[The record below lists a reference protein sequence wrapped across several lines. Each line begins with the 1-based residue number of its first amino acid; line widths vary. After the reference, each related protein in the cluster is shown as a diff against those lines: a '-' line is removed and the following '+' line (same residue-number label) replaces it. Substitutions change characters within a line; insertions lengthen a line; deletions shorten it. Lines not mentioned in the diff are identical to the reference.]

1 MFANLSPSVLGGEKQ
16 NPQKRTFYNT
26 SSLKVV
32 RKAFNTEVQ
41 SRETASAPPTNE
53 SSNHLDPRPVC
64 LQENAHCDFIFV
76 YLKIQV
82 NWLDLT
88 LKNW

>member
-1 MFANLSPSVLGGEKQ
+1 MFANLSPSVLGGRKTK
-16 NPQKRTFYNT
+16 PPKRNFYDT

-41 SRETASAPPTNE
+41 SRETASAPPTNK
-53 SSNHLDPRPVC
+53 SSNHLEPCPVC
-64 LQENAHCDFIFV
+64 LQDNAHCDFIFV
-76 YLKIQV
+76 YLRIQI

-88 LKNW
+88 LKKW